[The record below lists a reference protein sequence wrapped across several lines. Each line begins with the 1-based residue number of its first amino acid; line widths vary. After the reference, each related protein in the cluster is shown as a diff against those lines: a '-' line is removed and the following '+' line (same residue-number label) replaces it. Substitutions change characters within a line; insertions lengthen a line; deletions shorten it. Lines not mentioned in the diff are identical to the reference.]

1 MAHDLKCCVLKLK
14 VNWGHTTIGYNGA
27 AQLQRVP
34 WYYYIVFILFYIDR
48 SKNAL
53 LFFLSHNTCD
63 AFLVL
68 QDIIRTS
75 SISETKELFRQ
86 VYTIGHSLL
95 SL

>member
-1 MAHDLKCCVLKLK
+1 MGLFSKKSL
-14 VNWGHTTIGYNGA
+14 NEI
-27 AQLQRVP
+27 QRNKYDVGR
-34 WYYYIVFILFYIDR
+34 IFYHMIDR
-48 SKNAL
+48 SMYAL

-95 SL
+95 SLKSDCHLKSIKQSSF